1 MVYDNCSSP
10 DDRRARCEKYRLS
23 RFYRVH
29 LISKEMDRMT
39 NKKFKLAAMSLALT
53 ACVAASPL
61 SAGAEAPE
69 AAADVQPSAAAD
81 TATEDKPSPE
91 TVAAEEPAAEAAAD
105 PVEETPAQS
114 TEEPPAQEPEAAP
127 AGDAAV
133 LPALPGARPVVVDM
147 PAAEAPADA
156 AGEPAEAAEDPKDAA
171 DSAEETA
178 EDADA
183 AEDAETP
190 EPPEI
195 AIARPDAA
203 QPAVQPGIAAPAI
216 QPGGISV
223 MLPGET
229 RQVALNTQASNEDG
243 TVMGDFETVVKNA
256 KAGQEIILQED
267 YTGSLTIFD
276 WIRLNL
282 NKKTVTGTITVDL
295 SGKKADGSRGTV
307 EIVNG
312 TITGGTESGVKI
324 TGAEGSEILLKDLTI
339 TGNRNDTSGY
349 GGGGVCADSGDLT
362 IDHCRITDNTAA
374 NGSGGGVSMGGK
386 HGGTVENASLT
397 IKDSVISGNTSTAQG
412 GGVYAAVTD
421 GSVSITGSTLSG
433 NSATA
438 QGGGISVSASGSTDV
453 TLSGNTILE
462 NTAGQ
467 DGGGIYLS
475 RPEQS
480 ETAPDT
486 TICGNT
492 IQKNSG
498 KNGGGIKLDN
508 TSATLENNTI
518 LENTAQNAGG
528 GLRADTR
535 SAAVTCTL
543 RNNTIANNTAVTGG
557 GISSGSSSLIYKNEY
572 TGYTCTIVMESGS
585 VTGNTA
591 RTTLGTYGGG
601 GVHLTGNGSRFVM
614 KGGTIAGNNANCGGG
629 IYSENYEGISI
640 LGGAIQGNRAAKHGG
655 GIYIRNSMPNRTIAG
670 SVTNTVEQEVLD
682 IGSTV
687 VISGNTAGQ
696 LGGGIYADNG
706 VTVRLA
712 GYLLNNHAGTAG
724 ADLYLTAGSTED
736 KNRNVLVLRR
746 VSKDDDWTLVDCG
759 HTIDGWYIDGD
770 EDGNNRWNAD
780 ATVDADGNEIPKFI
794 MNLDTL
800 LDGSDY
806 TILQDENGDYV
817 ITVGGKAL
825 ALKAAHAV
833 IPPEP
838 TPDPEPTPGPNP
850 TPDPEPTPIT
860 PETPESPEVP
870 EAPGE
875 TPVTPIS
882 TPTQTVAPSGTHL
895 PQTGTSL
902 FAALAMA
909 LSGIALTAA
918 GAWASLTGRRCRH

>member
-1 MVYDNCSSP
+1 MVCNNCSSP

-91 TVAAEEPAAEAAAD
+91 TVAAEEPATEAAAD

-498 KNGGGIKLDN
+498 KNGGGI
-508 TSATLENNTI
+508 
-518 LENTAQNAGG
+518 
-528 GLRADTR
+528 
-535 SAAVTCTL
+535 
-543 RNNTIANNTAVTGG
+543 
-557 GISSGSSSLIYKNEY
+557 
-572 TGYTCTIVMESGS
+572 
-585 VTGNTA
+585 
-591 RTTLGTYGGG
+591 
-601 GVHLTGNGSRFVM
+601 
-614 KGGTIAGNNANCGGG
+614 
-629 IYSENYEGISI
+629 
-640 LGGAIQGNRAAKHGG
+640 
-655 GIYIRNSMPNRTIAG
+655 YIRNSMPNRTIAG

>member
-1 MVYDNCSSP
+1 M
-10 DDRRARCEKYRLS
+10 
-23 RFYRVH
+23 
-29 LISKEMDRMT
+29 
-39 NKKFKLAAMSLALT
+39 
-53 ACVAASPL
+53 
-61 SAGAEAPE
+61 
-69 AAADVQPSAAAD
+69 QPSAAAD

-386 HGGTVENASLT
+386 HGG
-397 IKDSVISGNTSTAQG
+397 
-412 GGVYAAVTD
+412 
-421 GSVSITGSTLSG
+421 
-433 NSATA
+433 
-438 QGGGISVSASGSTDV
+438 
-453 TLSGNTILE
+453 
-462 NTAGQ
+462 
-467 DGGGIYLS
+467 
-475 RPEQS
+475 
-480 ETAPDT
+480 
-486 TICGNT
+486 
-492 IQKNSG
+492 
-498 KNGGGIKLDN
+498 
-508 TSATLENNTI
+508 
-518 LENTAQNAGG
+518 
-528 GLRADTR
+528 
-535 SAAVTCTL
+535 
-543 RNNTIANNTAVTGG
+543 
-557 GISSGSSSLIYKNEY
+557 
-572 TGYTCTIVMESGS
+572 
-585 VTGNTA
+585 
-591 RTTLGTYGGG
+591 
-601 GVHLTGNGSRFVM
+601 
-614 KGGTIAGNNANCGGG
+614 
-629 IYSENYEGISI
+629 
-640 LGGAIQGNRAAKHGG
+640 

-724 ADLYLTAGSTED
+724 ADLYLTAGSAED
-736 KNRNVLVLRR
+736 KNRNVLILRR

>member
-1 MVYDNCSSP
+1 
-10 DDRRARCEKYRLS
+10 
-23 RFYRVH
+23 
-29 LISKEMDRMT
+29 
-39 NKKFKLAAMSLALT
+39 MSLALT

-114 TEEPPAQEPEAAP
+114 TEEPPAQETEAAP

-256 KAGQEIILQED
+256 KAGQEIVLQED

-374 NGSGGGVSMGGK
+374 NGSGGGVSMGSK

-467 DGGGIYLS
+467 D
-475 RPEQS
+475 
-480 ETAPDT
+480 
-486 TICGNT
+486 
-492 IQKNSG
+492 
-498 KNGGGIKLDN
+498 
-508 TSATLENNTI
+508 
-518 LENTAQNAGG
+518 
-528 GLRADTR
+528 
-535 SAAVTCTL
+535 
-543 RNNTIANNTAVTGG
+543 
-557 GISSGSSSLIYKNEY
+557 
-572 TGYTCTIVMESGS
+572 
-585 VTGNTA
+585 
-591 RTTLGTYGGG
+591 
-601 GVHLTGNGSRFVM
+601 
-614 KGGTIAGNNANCGGG
+614 GGG

-724 ADLYLTAGSTED
+724 ADLYLTAGSAED
-736 KNRNVLVLRR
+736 KNRNVLILRR

-817 ITVGGKAL
+817 ITVSGKAL

-838 TPDPEPTPGPNP
+838 TPDPEPTPGPNS

-870 EAPGE
+870 VAPGE

-918 GAWASLTGRRCRH
+918 GAWASLTGKYARH

>member
-1 MVYDNCSSP
+1 MVCNNCSSP

-69 AAADVQPSAAAD
+69 AAAD

-171 DSAEETA
+171 DFAEETA

-256 KAGQEIILQED
+256 KAGQEIVLQED
-267 YTGSLTIFD
+267 YTGSLTTFD

-295 SGKKADGSRGTV
+295 SGKKADGSRGAV

-498 KNGGGIKLDN
+498 KNGGGI
-508 TSATLENNTI
+508 
-518 LENTAQNAGG
+518 
-528 GLRADTR
+528 
-535 SAAVTCTL
+535 
-543 RNNTIANNTAVTGG
+543 
-557 GISSGSSSLIYKNEY
+557 
-572 TGYTCTIVMESGS
+572 
-585 VTGNTA
+585 
-591 RTTLGTYGGG
+591 
-601 GVHLTGNGSRFVM
+601 
-614 KGGTIAGNNANCGGG
+614 
-629 IYSENYEGISI
+629 
-640 LGGAIQGNRAAKHGG
+640 
-655 GIYIRNSMPNRTIAG
+655 
-670 SVTNTVEQEVLD
+670 
-682 IGSTV
+682 
-687 VISGNTAGQ
+687 
-696 LGGGIYADNG
+696 YADNG

-724 ADLYLTAGSTED
+724 ADLYLTAGSAED
-736 KNRNVLVLRR
+736 KNRNVLILRR

>member
-1 MVYDNCSSP
+1 MVCNNCSSP

-29 LISKEMDRMT
+29 LISKEMDRMI

-256 KAGQEIILQED
+256 KAGQEIVLQED
-267 YTGSLTIFD
+267 YTGSLTTFD

-295 SGKKADGSRGTV
+295 SGKKADGSRGAV

-312 TITGGTESGVKI
+312 
-324 TGAEGSEILLKDLTI
+324 TI

-374 NGSGGGVSMGGK
+374 NGSGGGVSMGG
-386 HGGTVENASLT
+386 
-397 IKDSVISGNTSTAQG
+397 
-412 GGVYAAVTD
+412 
-421 GSVSITGSTLSG
+421 
-433 NSATA
+433 
-438 QGGGISVSASGSTDV
+438 
-453 TLSGNTILE
+453 
-462 NTAGQ
+462 
-467 DGGGIYLS
+467 
-475 RPEQS
+475 
-480 ETAPDT
+480 
-486 TICGNT
+486 
-492 IQKNSG
+492 
-498 KNGGGIKLDN
+498 
-508 TSATLENNTI
+508 
-518 LENTAQNAGG
+518 
-528 GLRADTR
+528 
-535 SAAVTCTL
+535 
-543 RNNTIANNTAVTGG
+543 
-557 GISSGSSSLIYKNEY
+557 
-572 TGYTCTIVMESGS
+572 
-585 VTGNTA
+585 
-591 RTTLGTYGGG
+591 
-601 GVHLTGNGSRFVM
+601 
-614 KGGTIAGNNANCGGG
+614 
-629 IYSENYEGISI
+629 
-640 LGGAIQGNRAAKHGG
+640 KHGG

-736 KNRNVLVLRR
+736 KNRNVLILRR

>member
-1 MVYDNCSSP
+1 
-10 DDRRARCEKYRLS
+10 
-23 RFYRVH
+23 
-29 LISKEMDRMT
+29 
-39 NKKFKLAAMSLALT
+39 MSLALT

-114 TEEPPAQEPEAAP
+114 TEEPPAQETEAAP

-256 KAGQEIILQED
+256 KAGQEIVLQED

-421 GSVSITGSTLSG
+421 GSVSI
-433 NSATA
+433 
-438 QGGGISVSASGSTDV
+438 
-453 TLSGNTILE
+453 
-462 NTAGQ
+462 
-467 DGGGIYLS
+467 
-475 RPEQS
+475 
-480 ETAPDT
+480 
-486 TICGNT
+486 
-492 IQKNSG
+492 
-498 KNGGGIKLDN
+498 
-508 TSATLENNTI
+508 
-518 LENTAQNAGG
+518 
-528 GLRADTR
+528 
-535 SAAVTCTL
+535 
-543 RNNTIANNTAVTGG
+543 
-557 GISSGSSSLIYKNEY
+557 
-572 TGYTCTIVMESGS
+572 
-585 VTGNTA
+585 
-591 RTTLGTYGGG
+591 
-601 GVHLTGNGSRFVM
+601 
-614 KGGTIAGNNANCGGG
+614 
-629 IYSENYEGISI
+629 
-640 LGGAIQGNRAAKHGG
+640 
-655 GIYIRNSMPNRTIAG
+655 
-670 SVTNTVEQEVLD
+670 

-724 ADLYLTAGSTED
+724 ADLYLTAGSDED
-736 KNRNVLVLRR
+736 KNRNVLILRR

-838 TPDPEPTPGPNP
+838 TPDPEPTPGPNS

-870 EAPGE
+870 VAPGE

-918 GAWASLTGRRCRH
+918 GAWASLTGKYARH

>member
-1 MVYDNCSSP
+1 
-10 DDRRARCEKYRLS
+10 
-23 RFYRVH
+23 
-29 LISKEMDRMT
+29 
-39 NKKFKLAAMSLALT
+39 MSLALT

-114 TEEPPAQEPEAAP
+114 TEEPPAQETEAAP

-349 GGGGVCADSGDLT
+349 GGGGV
-362 IDHCRITDNTAA
+362 
-374 NGSGGGVSMGGK
+374 
-386 HGGTVENASLT
+386 
-397 IKDSVISGNTSTAQG
+397 
-412 GGVYAAVTD
+412 
-421 GSVSITGSTLSG
+421 
-433 NSATA
+433 
-438 QGGGISVSASGSTDV
+438 
-453 TLSGNTILE
+453 
-462 NTAGQ
+462 
-467 DGGGIYLS
+467 
-475 RPEQS
+475 
-480 ETAPDT
+480 
-486 TICGNT
+486 
-492 IQKNSG
+492 
-498 KNGGGIKLDN
+498 
-508 TSATLENNTI
+508 
-518 LENTAQNAGG
+518 
-528 GLRADTR
+528 
-535 SAAVTCTL
+535 
-543 RNNTIANNTAVTGG
+543 
-557 GISSGSSSLIYKNEY
+557 
-572 TGYTCTIVMESGS
+572 
-585 VTGNTA
+585 
-591 RTTLGTYGGG
+591 
-601 GVHLTGNGSRFVM
+601 HLTGNGSRFVM

-655 GIYIRNSMPNRTIAG
+655 GIYIRNSIPNRTIAG

-724 ADLYLTAGSTED
+724 ADLYLTAGSAED
-736 KNRNVLVLRR
+736 KNRNVLILRR

-817 ITVGGKAL
+817 ITVSGKAL

-838 TPDPEPTPGPNP
+838 TPDPEPTPGPNS

-870 EAPGE
+870 VAPGE

-918 GAWASLTGRRCRH
+918 GAWASLTGKYARH

>member
-1 MVYDNCSSP
+1 
-10 DDRRARCEKYRLS
+10 
-23 RFYRVH
+23 
-29 LISKEMDRMT
+29 MT

-127 AGDAAV
+127 AGDAAI

-312 TITGGTESGVKI
+312 TITG
-324 TGAEGSEILLKDLTI
+324 
-339 TGNRNDTSGY
+339 NRNDTSGY

-397 IKDSVISGNTSTAQG
+397 IKDSVISGNASTAQG
-412 GGVYAAVTD
+412 
-421 GSVSITGSTLSG
+421 
-433 NSATA
+433 
-438 QGGGISVSASGSTDV
+438 
-453 TLSGNTILE
+453 
-462 NTAGQ
+462 
-467 DGGGIYLS
+467 GGGIYLS

-498 KNGGGIKLDN
+498 KN
-508 TSATLENNTI
+508 
-518 LENTAQNAGG
+518 
-528 GLRADTR
+528 
-535 SAAVTCTL
+535 
-543 RNNTIANNTAVTGG
+543 
-557 GISSGSSSLIYKNEY
+557 
-572 TGYTCTIVMESGS
+572 
-585 VTGNTA
+585 
-591 RTTLGTYGGG
+591 
-601 GVHLTGNGSRFVM
+601 
-614 KGGTIAGNNANCGGG
+614 
-629 IYSENYEGISI
+629 
-640 LGGAIQGNRAAKHGG
+640 
-655 GIYIRNSMPNRTIAG
+655 
-670 SVTNTVEQEVLD
+670 
-682 IGSTV
+682 
-687 VISGNTAGQ
+687 
-696 LGGGIYADNG
+696 GGGIYADNG

>member
-1 MVYDNCSSP
+1 M
-10 DDRRARCEKYRLS
+10 
-23 RFYRVH
+23 
-29 LISKEMDRMT
+29 
-39 NKKFKLAAMSLALT
+39 
-53 ACVAASPL
+53 
-61 SAGAEAPE
+61 
-69 AAADVQPSAAAD
+69 QPSAAAD

-229 RQVALNTQASNEDG
+229 RQVALNAQASNEDG

-498 KNGGGIKLDN
+498 KNGGGI
-508 TSATLENNTI
+508 
-518 LENTAQNAGG
+518 
-528 GLRADTR
+528 
-535 SAAVTCTL
+535 
-543 RNNTIANNTAVTGG
+543 
-557 GISSGSSSLIYKNEY
+557 
-572 TGYTCTIVMESGS
+572 
-585 VTGNTA
+585 
-591 RTTLGTYGGG
+591 
-601 GVHLTGNGSRFVM
+601 
-614 KGGTIAGNNANCGGG
+614 
-629 IYSENYEGISI
+629 
-640 LGGAIQGNRAAKHGG
+640 
-655 GIYIRNSMPNRTIAG
+655 
-670 SVTNTVEQEVLD
+670 
-682 IGSTV
+682 
-687 VISGNTAGQ
+687 
-696 LGGGIYADNG
+696 YADNG

-724 ADLYLTAGSTED
+724 ADLYLTAGSAED
-736 KNRNVLVLRR
+736 KNRNVLILRR

-794 MNLDTL
+794 MNPDAL

-870 EAPGE
+870 VAPGE

>member
-1 MVYDNCSSP
+1 
-10 DDRRARCEKYRLS
+10 
-23 RFYRVH
+23 
-29 LISKEMDRMT
+29 MT

-127 AGDAAV
+127 AGDAAI

-256 KAGQEIILQED
+256 KAGQEIVLQED
-267 YTGSLTIFD
+267 YTGSLTTFD

-295 SGKKADGSRGTV
+295 SGKKADGSRGAV

-312 TITGGTESGVKI
+312 
-324 TGAEGSEILLKDLTI
+324 TI

-349 GGGGVCADSGDLT
+349 GGGGVCADSG
-362 IDHCRITDNTAA
+362 
-374 NGSGGGVSMGGK
+374 
-386 HGGTVENASLT
+386 
-397 IKDSVISGNTSTAQG
+397 
-412 GGVYAAVTD
+412 
-421 GSVSITGSTLSG
+421 
-433 NSATA
+433 
-438 QGGGISVSASGSTDV
+438 
-453 TLSGNTILE
+453 
-462 NTAGQ
+462 
-467 DGGGIYLS
+467 
-475 RPEQS
+475 
-480 ETAPDT
+480 
-486 TICGNT
+486 
-492 IQKNSG
+492 
-498 KNGGGIKLDN
+498 
-508 TSATLENNTI
+508 
-518 LENTAQNAGG
+518 
-528 GLRADTR
+528 
-535 SAAVTCTL
+535 
-543 RNNTIANNTAVTGG
+543 
-557 GISSGSSSLIYKNEY
+557 LIYKNEY

-724 ADLYLTAGSTED
+724 ADLYLTAGSAED
-736 KNRNVLVLRR
+736 KNRNVLILRR

-870 EAPGE
+870 VAPGE

>member
-1 MVYDNCSSP
+1 
-10 DDRRARCEKYRLS
+10 
-23 RFYRVH
+23 
-29 LISKEMDRMT
+29 MT

-114 TEEPPAQEPEAAP
+114 TEEPPAQETEAAP

-190 EPPEI
+190 EPQEI

-438 QGGGISVSASGSTDV
+438 QGGGISVSTSGSTDV

-498 KNGGGIKLDN
+498 KNGGGI
-508 TSATLENNTI
+508 
-518 LENTAQNAGG
+518 
-528 GLRADTR
+528 
-535 SAAVTCTL
+535 
-543 RNNTIANNTAVTGG
+543 
-557 GISSGSSSLIYKNEY
+557 
-572 TGYTCTIVMESGS
+572 
-585 VTGNTA
+585 
-591 RTTLGTYGGG
+591 
-601 GVHLTGNGSRFVM
+601 
-614 KGGTIAGNNANCGGG
+614 
-629 IYSENYEGISI
+629 
-640 LGGAIQGNRAAKHGG
+640 
-655 GIYIRNSMPNRTIAG
+655 
-670 SVTNTVEQEVLD
+670 
-682 IGSTV
+682 
-687 VISGNTAGQ
+687 
-696 LGGGIYADNG
+696 YADNG

-724 ADLYLTAGSTED
+724 ADLYLTAGSAED
-736 KNRNVLVLRR
+736 KNRNVLILRR

-759 HTIDGWYIDGD
+759 HTIDGRYIDGD

>member
-1 MVYDNCSSP
+1 M
-10 DDRRARCEKYRLS
+10 
-23 RFYRVH
+23 
-29 LISKEMDRMT
+29 
-39 NKKFKLAAMSLALT
+39 
-53 ACVAASPL
+53 
-61 SAGAEAPE
+61 
-69 AAADVQPSAAAD
+69 
-81 TATEDKPSPE
+81 
-91 TVAAEEPAAEAAAD
+91 
-105 PVEETPAQS
+105 
-114 TEEPPAQEPEAAP
+114 
-127 AGDAAV
+127 
-133 LPALPGARPVVVDM
+133 
-147 PAAEAPADA
+147 
-156 AGEPAEAAEDPKDAA
+156 
-171 DSAEETA
+171 
-178 EDADA
+178 
-183 AEDAETP
+183 
-190 EPPEI
+190 
-195 AIARPDAA
+195 
-203 QPAVQPGIAAPAI
+203 
-216 QPGGISV
+216 
-223 MLPGET
+223 
-229 RQVALNTQASNEDG
+229 
-243 TVMGDFETVVKNA
+243 
-256 KAGQEIILQED
+256 
-267 YTGSLTIFD
+267 
-276 WIRLNL
+276 
-282 NKKTVTGTITVDL
+282 
-295 SGKKADGSRGTV
+295 
-307 EIVNG
+307 NG

-374 NGSGGGVSMGGK
+374 NGSGGGVSMGG
-386 HGGTVENASLT
+386 
-397 IKDSVISGNTSTAQG
+397 
-412 GGVYAAVTD
+412 
-421 GSVSITGSTLSG
+421 
-433 NSATA
+433 
-438 QGGGISVSASGSTDV
+438 
-453 TLSGNTILE
+453 
-462 NTAGQ
+462 
-467 DGGGIYLS
+467 
-475 RPEQS
+475 
-480 ETAPDT
+480 
-486 TICGNT
+486 
-492 IQKNSG
+492 
-498 KNGGGIKLDN
+498 
-508 TSATLENNTI
+508 
-518 LENTAQNAGG
+518 
-528 GLRADTR
+528 
-535 SAAVTCTL
+535 
-543 RNNTIANNTAVTGG
+543 
-557 GISSGSSSLIYKNEY
+557 
-572 TGYTCTIVMESGS
+572 
-585 VTGNTA
+585 
-591 RTTLGTYGGG
+591 
-601 GVHLTGNGSRFVM
+601 
-614 KGGTIAGNNANCGGG
+614 
-629 IYSENYEGISI
+629 
-640 LGGAIQGNRAAKHGG
+640 KHGG

-860 PETPESPEVP
+860 PKTPESPEVP

-918 GAWASLTGRRCRH
+918 GAWASLTGRRCRHCRH

>member
-1 MVYDNCSSP
+1 MVCNNCSSP

-61 SAGAEAPE
+61 SAG
-69 AAADVQPSAAAD
+69 
-81 TATEDKPSPE
+81 
-91 TVAAEEPAAEAAAD
+91 
-105 PVEETPAQS
+105 
-114 TEEPPAQEPEAAP
+114 
-127 AGDAAV
+127 
-133 LPALPGARPVVVDM
+133 
-147 PAAEAPADA
+147 AEAPADA

-229 RQVALNTQASNEDG
+229 RQVALNTQASNKDG

-256 KAGQEIILQED
+256 KAGQEIVLQED

-339 TGNRNDTSGY
+339 TGNRNDTSG
-349 GGGGVCADSGDLT
+349 
-362 IDHCRITDNTAA
+362 
-374 NGSGGGVSMGGK
+374 
-386 HGGTVENASLT
+386 
-397 IKDSVISGNTSTAQG
+397 
-412 GGVYAAVTD
+412 
-421 GSVSITGSTLSG
+421 
-433 NSATA
+433 
-438 QGGGISVSASGSTDV
+438 
-453 TLSGNTILE
+453 
-462 NTAGQ
+462 
-467 DGGGIYLS
+467 
-475 RPEQS
+475 
-480 ETAPDT
+480 
-486 TICGNT
+486 
-492 IQKNSG
+492 
-498 KNGGGIKLDN
+498 
-508 TSATLENNTI
+508 
-518 LENTAQNAGG
+518 
-528 GLRADTR
+528 
-535 SAAVTCTL
+535 
-543 RNNTIANNTAVTGG
+543 
-557 GISSGSSSLIYKNEY
+557 
-572 TGYTCTIVMESGS
+572 
-585 VTGNTA
+585 
-591 RTTLGTYGGG
+591 YGGG

-724 ADLYLTAGSTED
+724 ADLYLTAGSAED
-736 KNRNVLVLRR
+736 KNRNVLILRR

-870 EAPGE
+870 VAPGE

-918 GAWASLTGRRCRH
+918 GAWASLTGKYARH

>member
-1 MVYDNCSSP
+1 MVCNNCSSP

-349 GGGGVCADSGDLT
+349 D
-362 IDHCRITDNTAA
+362 
-374 NGSGGGVSMGGK
+374 
-386 HGGTVENASLT
+386 
-397 IKDSVISGNTSTAQG
+397 
-412 GGVYAAVTD
+412 
-421 GSVSITGSTLSG
+421 
-433 NSATA
+433 
-438 QGGGISVSASGSTDV
+438 
-453 TLSGNTILE
+453 
-462 NTAGQ
+462 
-467 DGGGIYLS
+467 
-475 RPEQS
+475 
-480 ETAPDT
+480 
-486 TICGNT
+486 
-492 IQKNSG
+492 
-498 KNGGGIKLDN
+498 
-508 TSATLENNTI
+508 
-518 LENTAQNAGG
+518 
-528 GLRADTR
+528 
-535 SAAVTCTL
+535 
-543 RNNTIANNTAVTGG
+543 GG

>member
-114 TEEPPAQEPEAAP
+114 TEEPPAQETEAAP

-312 TITGGTESGVKI
+312 TITG
-324 TGAEGSEILLKDLTI
+324 
-339 TGNRNDTSGY
+339 NRNDTSGY

-374 NGSGGGVSMGGK
+374 NGSGGGVSMGG
-386 HGGTVENASLT
+386 
-397 IKDSVISGNTSTAQG
+397 
-412 GGVYAAVTD
+412 
-421 GSVSITGSTLSG
+421 
-433 NSATA
+433 
-438 QGGGISVSASGSTDV
+438 
-453 TLSGNTILE
+453 
-462 NTAGQ
+462 
-467 DGGGIYLS
+467 
-475 RPEQS
+475 
-480 ETAPDT
+480 
-486 TICGNT
+486 
-492 IQKNSG
+492 
-498 KNGGGIKLDN
+498 
-508 TSATLENNTI
+508 
-518 LENTAQNAGG
+518 
-528 GLRADTR
+528 
-535 SAAVTCTL
+535 
-543 RNNTIANNTAVTGG
+543 
-557 GISSGSSSLIYKNEY
+557 
-572 TGYTCTIVMESGS
+572 
-585 VTGNTA
+585 
-591 RTTLGTYGGG
+591 
-601 GVHLTGNGSRFVM
+601 
-614 KGGTIAGNNANCGGG
+614 
-629 IYSENYEGISI
+629 
-640 LGGAIQGNRAAKHGG
+640 KHGG

-794 MNLDTL
+794 MNLDAL

-870 EAPGE
+870 VAPGE

>member
-1 MVYDNCSSP
+1 M
-10 DDRRARCEKYRLS
+10 
-23 RFYRVH
+23 
-29 LISKEMDRMT
+29 
-39 NKKFKLAAMSLALT
+39 
-53 ACVAASPL
+53 
-61 SAGAEAPE
+61 
-69 AAADVQPSAAAD
+69 
-81 TATEDKPSPE
+81 
-91 TVAAEEPAAEAAAD
+91 
-105 PVEETPAQS
+105 
-114 TEEPPAQEPEAAP
+114 
-127 AGDAAV
+127 
-133 LPALPGARPVVVDM
+133 
-147 PAAEAPADA
+147 
-156 AGEPAEAAEDPKDAA
+156 
-171 DSAEETA
+171 
-178 EDADA
+178 
-183 AEDAETP
+183 
-190 EPPEI
+190 
-195 AIARPDAA
+195 
-203 QPAVQPGIAAPAI
+203 
-216 QPGGISV
+216 
-223 MLPGET
+223 
-229 RQVALNTQASNEDG
+229 
-243 TVMGDFETVVKNA
+243 
-256 KAGQEIILQED
+256 
-267 YTGSLTIFD
+267 
-276 WIRLNL
+276 
-282 NKKTVTGTITVDL
+282 
-295 SGKKADGSRGTV
+295 
-307 EIVNG
+307 NG

-324 TGAEGSEILLKDLTI
+324 TGAEGSEILLKDLAI

-349 GGGGVCADSGDLT
+349 G
-362 IDHCRITDNTAA
+362 
-374 NGSGGGVSMGGK
+374 
-386 HGGTVENASLT
+386 
-397 IKDSVISGNTSTAQG
+397 
-412 GGVYAAVTD
+412 
-421 GSVSITGSTLSG
+421 
-433 NSATA
+433 
-438 QGGGISVSASGSTDV
+438 
-453 TLSGNTILE
+453 
-462 NTAGQ
+462 
-467 DGGGIYLS
+467 
-475 RPEQS
+475 
-480 ETAPDT
+480 
-486 TICGNT
+486 
-492 IQKNSG
+492 
-498 KNGGGIKLDN
+498 
-508 TSATLENNTI
+508 
-518 LENTAQNAGG
+518 
-528 GLRADTR
+528 
-535 SAAVTCTL
+535 
-543 RNNTIANNTAVTGG
+543 GG

-724 ADLYLTAGSTED
+724 ADLYLTAGSAED
-736 KNRNVLVLRR
+736 KNRNVLILRR

>member
-1 MVYDNCSSP
+1 MVCNNCSSP

-114 TEEPPAQEPEAAP
+114 TEEPPAQETEAAP

-295 SGKKADGSRGTV
+295 SGKNADGSRGTV

-312 TITGGTESGVKI
+312 
-324 TGAEGSEILLKDLTI
+324 TI

-349 GGGGVCADSGDLT
+349 GGGGVCADSGNLT

-374 NGSGGGVSMGGK
+374 NGSGGGVSMGG
-386 HGGTVENASLT
+386 
-397 IKDSVISGNTSTAQG
+397 
-412 GGVYAAVTD
+412 
-421 GSVSITGSTLSG
+421 
-433 NSATA
+433 
-438 QGGGISVSASGSTDV
+438 
-453 TLSGNTILE
+453 
-462 NTAGQ
+462 
-467 DGGGIYLS
+467 
-475 RPEQS
+475 
-480 ETAPDT
+480 
-486 TICGNT
+486 
-492 IQKNSG
+492 
-498 KNGGGIKLDN
+498 
-508 TSATLENNTI
+508 
-518 LENTAQNAGG
+518 
-528 GLRADTR
+528 
-535 SAAVTCTL
+535 
-543 RNNTIANNTAVTGG
+543 
-557 GISSGSSSLIYKNEY
+557 
-572 TGYTCTIVMESGS
+572 
-585 VTGNTA
+585 
-591 RTTLGTYGGG
+591 
-601 GVHLTGNGSRFVM
+601 
-614 KGGTIAGNNANCGGG
+614 
-629 IYSENYEGISI
+629 
-640 LGGAIQGNRAAKHGG
+640 KHGG

-696 LGGGIYADNG
+696 LDGGIYADNG

>member
-1 MVYDNCSSP
+1 
-10 DDRRARCEKYRLS
+10 
-23 RFYRVH
+23 
-29 LISKEMDRMT
+29 MT

-374 NGSGGGVSMGGK
+374 NGSGGGVSMGSK

-498 KNGGGIKLDN
+498 KNGGGI
-508 TSATLENNTI
+508 
-518 LENTAQNAGG
+518 
-528 GLRADTR
+528 
-535 SAAVTCTL
+535 
-543 RNNTIANNTAVTGG
+543 
-557 GISSGSSSLIYKNEY
+557 
-572 TGYTCTIVMESGS
+572 
-585 VTGNTA
+585 
-591 RTTLGTYGGG
+591 
-601 GVHLTGNGSRFVM
+601 
-614 KGGTIAGNNANCGGG
+614 
-629 IYSENYEGISI
+629 
-640 LGGAIQGNRAAKHGG
+640 
-655 GIYIRNSMPNRTIAG
+655 YIRNSMPNRTIAG

-724 ADLYLTAGSTED
+724 ADLYLTAGSAED
-736 KNRNVLVLRR
+736 KNRNVLILRR

-860 PETPESPEVP
+860 PKTPESPEVP

-918 GAWASLTGRRCRH
+918 GAWASLTGKYARH

>member
-1 MVYDNCSSP
+1 MVCNNCSSP

-69 AAADVQPSAAAD
+69 AAADVHPSAAAD

-312 TITGGTESGVKI
+312 TITG
-324 TGAEGSEILLKDLTI
+324 
-339 TGNRNDTSGY
+339 NRNDTSGY

-374 NGSGGGVSMGGK
+374 NGSGGGVSMGG
-386 HGGTVENASLT
+386 
-397 IKDSVISGNTSTAQG
+397 
-412 GGVYAAVTD
+412 
-421 GSVSITGSTLSG
+421 
-433 NSATA
+433 
-438 QGGGISVSASGSTDV
+438 
-453 TLSGNTILE
+453 
-462 NTAGQ
+462 
-467 DGGGIYLS
+467 
-475 RPEQS
+475 
-480 ETAPDT
+480 
-486 TICGNT
+486 
-492 IQKNSG
+492 
-498 KNGGGIKLDN
+498 
-508 TSATLENNTI
+508 
-518 LENTAQNAGG
+518 
-528 GLRADTR
+528 
-535 SAAVTCTL
+535 
-543 RNNTIANNTAVTGG
+543 
-557 GISSGSSSLIYKNEY
+557 
-572 TGYTCTIVMESGS
+572 
-585 VTGNTA
+585 
-591 RTTLGTYGGG
+591 
-601 GVHLTGNGSRFVM
+601 
-614 KGGTIAGNNANCGGG
+614 
-629 IYSENYEGISI
+629 
-640 LGGAIQGNRAAKHGG
+640 KHGG

-736 KNRNVLVLRR
+736 KNRNVLILRR

-794 MNLDTL
+794 MNLDAL

-870 EAPGE
+870 VAPGE

>member
-1 MVYDNCSSP
+1 
-10 DDRRARCEKYRLS
+10 
-23 RFYRVH
+23 
-29 LISKEMDRMT
+29 
-39 NKKFKLAAMSLALT
+39 
-53 ACVAASPL
+53 
-61 SAGAEAPE
+61 
-69 AAADVQPSAAAD
+69 
-81 TATEDKPSPE
+81 
-91 TVAAEEPAAEAAAD
+91 
-105 PVEETPAQS
+105 
-114 TEEPPAQEPEAAP
+114 
-127 AGDAAV
+127 
-133 LPALPGARPVVVDM
+133 
-147 PAAEAPADA
+147 
-156 AGEPAEAAEDPKDAA
+156 
-171 DSAEETA
+171 
-178 EDADA
+178 
-183 AEDAETP
+183 
-190 EPPEI
+190 
-195 AIARPDAA
+195 
-203 QPAVQPGIAAPAI
+203 
-216 QPGGISV
+216 

-229 RQVALNTQASNEDG
+229 RQAALNTQASNEDG

-256 KAGQEIILQED
+256 KAGQEIVLQED
-267 YTGSLTIFD
+267 YTGSLTTFD

-295 SGKKADGSRGTV
+295 SGKKADGSRGAV

-324 TGAEGSEILLKDLTI
+324 TGTEGSEILLKDLTI

-374 NGSGGGVSMGGK
+374 NGSGGGVSMGSK

-498 KNGGGIKLDN
+498 KNGGGI
-508 TSATLENNTI
+508 
-518 LENTAQNAGG
+518 
-528 GLRADTR
+528 
-535 SAAVTCTL
+535 
-543 RNNTIANNTAVTGG
+543 
-557 GISSGSSSLIYKNEY
+557 
-572 TGYTCTIVMESGS
+572 
-585 VTGNTA
+585 
-591 RTTLGTYGGG
+591 
-601 GVHLTGNGSRFVM
+601 
-614 KGGTIAGNNANCGGG
+614 
-629 IYSENYEGISI
+629 
-640 LGGAIQGNRAAKHGG
+640 
-655 GIYIRNSMPNRTIAG
+655 YIRNSMPNRTIAG

-724 ADLYLTAGSTED
+724 ADLYLTAGSAED
-736 KNRNVLVLRR
+736 KNRNVLILRR

-817 ITVGGKAL
+817 ITVSGKAL

-838 TPDPEPTPGPNP
+838 TPDPEPTPGPNS

-860 PETPESPEVP
+860 PETPESPKCP
-870 EAPGE
+870 WPPARP
-875 TPVTPIS
+875 
-882 TPTQTVAPSGTHL
+882 L
-895 PQTGTSL
+895 
-902 FAALAMA
+902 
-909 LSGIALTAA
+909 
-918 GAWASLTGRRCRH
+918 

>member
-1 MVYDNCSSP
+1 MAGFFASFWHFS
-10 DDRRARCEKYRLS
+10 LS
-23 RFYRVH
+23 
-29 LISKEMDRMT
+29 T
-39 NKKFKLAAMSLALT
+39 
-53 ACVAASPL
+53 
-61 SAGAEAPE
+61 
-69 AAADVQPSAAAD
+69 
-81 TATEDKPSPE
+81 
-91 TVAAEEPAAEAAAD
+91 
-105 PVEETPAQS
+105 
-114 TEEPPAQEPEAAP
+114 
-127 AGDAAV
+127 V

-312 TITGGTESGVKI
+312 TITGGTESGV
-324 TGAEGSEILLKDLTI
+324 
-339 TGNRNDTSGY
+339 
-349 GGGGVCADSGDLT
+349 
-362 IDHCRITDNTAA
+362 
-374 NGSGGGVSMGGK
+374 
-386 HGGTVENASLT
+386 
-397 IKDSVISGNTSTAQG
+397 
-412 GGVYAAVTD
+412 
-421 GSVSITGSTLSG
+421 
-433 NSATA
+433 
-438 QGGGISVSASGSTDV
+438 
-453 TLSGNTILE
+453 
-462 NTAGQ
+462 
-467 DGGGIYLS
+467 
-475 RPEQS
+475 
-480 ETAPDT
+480 
-486 TICGNT
+486 
-492 IQKNSG
+492 
-498 KNGGGIKLDN
+498 
-508 TSATLENNTI
+508 
-518 LENTAQNAGG
+518 
-528 GLRADTR
+528 
-535 SAAVTCTL
+535 
-543 RNNTIANNTAVTGG
+543 
-557 GISSGSSSLIYKNEY
+557 
-572 TGYTCTIVMESGS
+572 
-585 VTGNTA
+585 
-591 RTTLGTYGGG
+591 
-601 GVHLTGNGSRFVM
+601 
-614 KGGTIAGNNANCGGG
+614 
-629 IYSENYEGISI
+629 
-640 LGGAIQGNRAAKHGG
+640 
-655 GIYIRNSMPNRTIAG
+655 
-670 SVTNTVEQEVLD
+670 TNTVEQEVLD

-724 ADLYLTAGSTED
+724 ADLYLTAGSAED

-794 MNLDTL
+794 MNLNTL

-838 TPDPEPTPGPNP
+838 TPDPEPTPGPNS

-860 PETPESPEVP
+860 PEIPESPEVP

-875 TPVTPIS
+875 PPVTPIS

-918 GAWASLTGRRCRH
+918 GAWASLAGRRCRH

>member
-1 MVYDNCSSP
+1 MVCNNCSSP

-156 AGEPAEAAEDPKDAA
+156 AGEPAEAAEDSKDAA

-295 SGKKADGSRGTV
+295 SGKKADGSRGAV

-312 TITGGTESGVKI
+312 
-324 TGAEGSEILLKDLTI
+324 TI

-349 GGGGVCADSGDLT
+349 GGGGV
-362 IDHCRITDNTAA
+362 
-374 NGSGGGVSMGGK
+374 
-386 HGGTVENASLT
+386 
-397 IKDSVISGNTSTAQG
+397 
-412 GGVYAAVTD
+412 
-421 GSVSITGSTLSG
+421 
-433 NSATA
+433 
-438 QGGGISVSASGSTDV
+438 
-453 TLSGNTILE
+453 
-462 NTAGQ
+462 
-467 DGGGIYLS
+467 
-475 RPEQS
+475 
-480 ETAPDT
+480 
-486 TICGNT
+486 
-492 IQKNSG
+492 
-498 KNGGGIKLDN
+498 
-508 TSATLENNTI
+508 
-518 LENTAQNAGG
+518 
-528 GLRADTR
+528 
-535 SAAVTCTL
+535 
-543 RNNTIANNTAVTGG
+543 
-557 GISSGSSSLIYKNEY
+557 SSGSSSLIYKNEY

-614 KGGTIAGNNANCGGG
+614 KGGTIAENNANCGGG

-736 KNRNVLVLRR
+736 KNRNVLILRR

-860 PETPESPEVP
+860 PKTPESPEVP

-918 GAWASLTGRRCRH
+918 GAWASLTGKYARH

>member
-114 TEEPPAQEPEAAP
+114 TEEPPAQETEAAP

-386 HGGTVENASLT
+386 HGG
-397 IKDSVISGNTSTAQG
+397 
-412 GGVYAAVTD
+412 
-421 GSVSITGSTLSG
+421 
-433 NSATA
+433 
-438 QGGGISVSASGSTDV
+438 
-453 TLSGNTILE
+453 
-462 NTAGQ
+462 
-467 DGGGIYLS
+467 
-475 RPEQS
+475 
-480 ETAPDT
+480 
-486 TICGNT
+486 
-492 IQKNSG
+492 
-498 KNGGGIKLDN
+498 
-508 TSATLENNTI
+508 
-518 LENTAQNAGG
+518 
-528 GLRADTR
+528 
-535 SAAVTCTL
+535 
-543 RNNTIANNTAVTGG
+543 
-557 GISSGSSSLIYKNEY
+557 
-572 TGYTCTIVMESGS
+572 
-585 VTGNTA
+585 
-591 RTTLGTYGGG
+591 
-601 GVHLTGNGSRFVM
+601 
-614 KGGTIAGNNANCGGG
+614 
-629 IYSENYEGISI
+629 
-640 LGGAIQGNRAAKHGG
+640 

-736 KNRNVLVLRR
+736 KNRNVLILRR

>member
-1 MVYDNCSSP
+1 MLP
-10 DDRRARCEKYRLS
+10 KTLKRLS
-23 RFYRVH
+23 PQR
-29 LISKEMDRMT
+29 
-39 NKKFKLAAMSLALT
+39 
-53 ACVAASPL
+53 SPL
-61 SAGAEAPE
+61 
-69 AAADVQPSAAAD
+69 
-81 TATEDKPSPE
+81 
-91 TVAAEEPAAEAAAD
+91 
-105 PVEETPAQS
+105 
-114 TEEPPAQEPEAAP
+114 
-127 AGDAAV
+127 
-133 LPALPGARPVVVDM
+133 
-147 PAAEAPADA
+147 
-156 AGEPAEAAEDPKDAA
+156 
-171 DSAEETA
+171 
-178 EDADA
+178 
-183 AEDAETP
+183 
-190 EPPEI
+190 
-195 AIARPDAA
+195 
-203 QPAVQPGIAAPAI
+203 PAVQPGIAAPAI

-386 HGGTVENASLT
+386 HGGTVENASIT

-498 KNGGGIKLDN
+498 KNGGGI
-508 TSATLENNTI
+508 
-518 LENTAQNAGG
+518 
-528 GLRADTR
+528 
-535 SAAVTCTL
+535 
-543 RNNTIANNTAVTGG
+543 
-557 GISSGSSSLIYKNEY
+557 
-572 TGYTCTIVMESGS
+572 
-585 VTGNTA
+585 
-591 RTTLGTYGGG
+591 
-601 GVHLTGNGSRFVM
+601 
-614 KGGTIAGNNANCGGG
+614 
-629 IYSENYEGISI
+629 
-640 LGGAIQGNRAAKHGG
+640 
-655 GIYIRNSMPNRTIAG
+655 YIRNSMPNRTIAG

-724 ADLYLTAGSTED
+724 ADLYLTAGSAED
-736 KNRNVLVLRR
+736 KNRNVLILRR

>member
-1 MVYDNCSSP
+1 
-10 DDRRARCEKYRLS
+10 
-23 RFYRVH
+23 
-29 LISKEMDRMT
+29 
-39 NKKFKLAAMSLALT
+39 MSLALT

-171 DSAEETA
+171 DSAEEPA

-467 DGGGIYLS
+467 DGGGIY
-475 RPEQS
+475 
-480 ETAPDT
+480 
-486 TICGNT
+486 
-492 IQKNSG
+492 
-498 KNGGGIKLDN
+498 
-508 TSATLENNTI
+508 
-518 LENTAQNAGG
+518 
-528 GLRADTR
+528 
-535 SAAVTCTL
+535 
-543 RNNTIANNTAVTGG
+543 
-557 GISSGSSSLIYKNEY
+557 
-572 TGYTCTIVMESGS
+572 
-585 VTGNTA
+585 
-591 RTTLGTYGGG
+591 
-601 GVHLTGNGSRFVM
+601 
-614 KGGTIAGNNANCGGG
+614 
-629 IYSENYEGISI
+629 
-640 LGGAIQGNRAAKHGG
+640 
-655 GIYIRNSMPNRTIAG
+655 IRNSMPNRTIAG

-724 ADLYLTAGSTED
+724 ADLYLTAGSAED
-736 KNRNVLVLRR
+736 KNRNVLILRR

-838 TPDPEPTPGPNP
+838 TPDPEPTPGPNS

-870 EAPGE
+870 VAPGE

-918 GAWASLTGRRCRH
+918 GAWASLTGKYARH

>member
-1 MVYDNCSSP
+1 MVCNNCSSP

-256 KAGQEIILQED
+256 KAGQEIVLQED
-267 YTGSLTIFD
+267 YTGSLTTFD

-295 SGKKADGSRGTV
+295 SGKKADGSRGAV

-312 TITGGTESGVKI
+312 
-324 TGAEGSEILLKDLTI
+324 TI

-349 GGGGVCADSGDLT
+349 
-362 IDHCRITDNTAA
+362 
-374 NGSGGGVSMGGK
+374 GGGVSMGGK

-498 KNGGGIKLDN
+498 KNGGGI
-508 TSATLENNTI
+508 
-518 LENTAQNAGG
+518 
-528 GLRADTR
+528 
-535 SAAVTCTL
+535 
-543 RNNTIANNTAVTGG
+543 
-557 GISSGSSSLIYKNEY
+557 
-572 TGYTCTIVMESGS
+572 
-585 VTGNTA
+585 
-591 RTTLGTYGGG
+591 
-601 GVHLTGNGSRFVM
+601 
-614 KGGTIAGNNANCGGG
+614 
-629 IYSENYEGISI
+629 
-640 LGGAIQGNRAAKHGG
+640 
-655 GIYIRNSMPNRTIAG
+655 YIRNSMPNRTIAG

-724 ADLYLTAGSTED
+724 ADLYLTAGSAED
-736 KNRNVLVLRR
+736 KNRNVLILRR

-918 GAWASLTGRRCRH
+918 GAWASLTGKYARH

>member
-1 MVYDNCSSP
+1 MVCNNCSSP
-10 DDRRARCEKYRLS
+10 DDRRARCKKYRLS

-256 KAGQEIILQED
+256 KAGQEIVLQED
-267 YTGSLTIFD
+267 YTGSLTTFD

-295 SGKKADGSRGTV
+295 SGKKADGSRGAV

-312 TITGGTESGVKI
+312 
-324 TGAEGSEILLKDLTI
+324 TI

-349 GGGGVCADSGDLT
+349 
-362 IDHCRITDNTAA
+362 
-374 NGSGGGVSMGGK
+374 GGGVSMGGK

-498 KNGGGIKLDN
+498 KNGGGI
-508 TSATLENNTI
+508 
-518 LENTAQNAGG
+518 
-528 GLRADTR
+528 
-535 SAAVTCTL
+535 
-543 RNNTIANNTAVTGG
+543 
-557 GISSGSSSLIYKNEY
+557 
-572 TGYTCTIVMESGS
+572 
-585 VTGNTA
+585 
-591 RTTLGTYGGG
+591 
-601 GVHLTGNGSRFVM
+601 
-614 KGGTIAGNNANCGGG
+614 
-629 IYSENYEGISI
+629 
-640 LGGAIQGNRAAKHGG
+640 
-655 GIYIRNSMPNRTIAG
+655 YIRNSMPNRTIAG

-687 VISGNTAGQ
+687 VISSNTAGQ

-724 ADLYLTAGSTED
+724 ADLYLTAGSAED
-736 KNRNVLVLRR
+736 KNRNVLILRR

-860 PETPESPEVP
+860 LETPESPEVP

-918 GAWASLTGRRCRH
+918 GAWASLTGKYARH

>member
-1 MVYDNCSSP
+1 MVCNNCSSP

-171 DSAEETA
+171 DFAEETA

-256 KAGQEIILQED
+256 KAGQEIVLQED
-267 YTGSLTIFD
+267 YTGSLTTFD

-295 SGKKADGSRGTV
+295 SGKKADGSRGAV

-374 NGSGGGVSMGGK
+374 NGSGGGVSMGG
-386 HGGTVENASLT
+386 
-397 IKDSVISGNTSTAQG
+397 
-412 GGVYAAVTD
+412 
-421 GSVSITGSTLSG
+421 
-433 NSATA
+433 
-438 QGGGISVSASGSTDV
+438 
-453 TLSGNTILE
+453 
-462 NTAGQ
+462 
-467 DGGGIYLS
+467 
-475 RPEQS
+475 
-480 ETAPDT
+480 
-486 TICGNT
+486 
-492 IQKNSG
+492 
-498 KNGGGIKLDN
+498 
-508 TSATLENNTI
+508 
-518 LENTAQNAGG
+518 
-528 GLRADTR
+528 
-535 SAAVTCTL
+535 
-543 RNNTIANNTAVTGG
+543 
-557 GISSGSSSLIYKNEY
+557 
-572 TGYTCTIVMESGS
+572 
-585 VTGNTA
+585 
-591 RTTLGTYGGG
+591 
-601 GVHLTGNGSRFVM
+601 
-614 KGGTIAGNNANCGGG
+614 
-629 IYSENYEGISI
+629 
-640 LGGAIQGNRAAKHGG
+640 KHGG

-918 GAWASLTGRRCRH
+918 GAWASLTGKYARH

>member
-1 MVYDNCSSP
+1 MVCNNCSSP

-243 TVMGDFETVVKNA
+243 TVMCDFETVVKNA

-295 SGKKADGSRGTV
+295 SGKKADGSRGAV

-312 TITGGTESGVKI
+312 TITGK
-324 TGAEGSEILLKDLTI
+324 
-339 TGNRNDTSGY
+339 RNDTSGY

-386 HGGTVENASLT
+386 HGGTVENASLA
-397 IKDSVISGNTSTAQG
+397 IKDSVISGNASTAQG
-412 GGVYAAVTD
+412 GSVYAAVTD

-438 QGGGISVSASGSTDV
+438 QGGGISVSTSGSTDV

-498 KNGGGIKLDN
+498 KNGGGI
-508 TSATLENNTI
+508 
-518 LENTAQNAGG
+518 
-528 GLRADTR
+528 
-535 SAAVTCTL
+535 
-543 RNNTIANNTAVTGG
+543 
-557 GISSGSSSLIYKNEY
+557 
-572 TGYTCTIVMESGS
+572 
-585 VTGNTA
+585 
-591 RTTLGTYGGG
+591 
-601 GVHLTGNGSRFVM
+601 
-614 KGGTIAGNNANCGGG
+614 
-629 IYSENYEGISI
+629 
-640 LGGAIQGNRAAKHGG
+640 
-655 GIYIRNSMPNRTIAG
+655 
-670 SVTNTVEQEVLD
+670 
-682 IGSTV
+682 
-687 VISGNTAGQ
+687 
-696 LGGGIYADNG
+696 YADNG

-724 ADLYLTAGSTED
+724 ADLYLTAGSAED
-736 KNRNVLVLRR
+736 KNRNVLILRR

>member
-1 MVYDNCSSP
+1 MVCNSCSSP

-386 HGGTVENASLT
+386 HGGTVENASIT

-498 KNGGGIKLDN
+498 KNGGGI
-508 TSATLENNTI
+508 
-518 LENTAQNAGG
+518 
-528 GLRADTR
+528 
-535 SAAVTCTL
+535 
-543 RNNTIANNTAVTGG
+543 
-557 GISSGSSSLIYKNEY
+557 
-572 TGYTCTIVMESGS
+572 
-585 VTGNTA
+585 
-591 RTTLGTYGGG
+591 
-601 GVHLTGNGSRFVM
+601 
-614 KGGTIAGNNANCGGG
+614 
-629 IYSENYEGISI
+629 
-640 LGGAIQGNRAAKHGG
+640 
-655 GIYIRNSMPNRTIAG
+655 YIRNSMPNRTIAG

-724 ADLYLTAGSTED
+724 ADLYLTAGSAED
-736 KNRNVLVLRR
+736 KNRNVLILRR

>member
-1 MVYDNCSSP
+1 MVCNNCSSP

-114 TEEPPAQEPEAAP
+114 TEEPPAQETEAAP

-295 SGKKADGSRGTV
+295 SGKKADGSRGAV

-312 TITGGTESGVKI
+312 TITGK
-324 TGAEGSEILLKDLTI
+324 
-339 TGNRNDTSGY
+339 RNDTSGY

-386 HGGTVENASLT
+386 HGG
-397 IKDSVISGNTSTAQG
+397 
-412 GGVYAAVTD
+412 
-421 GSVSITGSTLSG
+421 
-433 NSATA
+433 
-438 QGGGISVSASGSTDV
+438 
-453 TLSGNTILE
+453 
-462 NTAGQ
+462 
-467 DGGGIYLS
+467 
-475 RPEQS
+475 
-480 ETAPDT
+480 
-486 TICGNT
+486 
-492 IQKNSG
+492 
-498 KNGGGIKLDN
+498 
-508 TSATLENNTI
+508 
-518 LENTAQNAGG
+518 
-528 GLRADTR
+528 
-535 SAAVTCTL
+535 
-543 RNNTIANNTAVTGG
+543 
-557 GISSGSSSLIYKNEY
+557 
-572 TGYTCTIVMESGS
+572 
-585 VTGNTA
+585 
-591 RTTLGTYGGG
+591 
-601 GVHLTGNGSRFVM
+601 
-614 KGGTIAGNNANCGGG
+614 
-629 IYSENYEGISI
+629 
-640 LGGAIQGNRAAKHGG
+640 

-670 SVTNTVEQEVLD
+670 NVTNTVEQEVLD

-817 ITVGGKAL
+817 ITGGGKAL

-902 FAALAMA
+902 FAALALAMA

-918 GAWASLTGRRCRH
+918 GAWASLTGKYARH

>member
-1 MVYDNCSSP
+1 MVCNNCSSP

-229 RQVALNTQASNEDG
+229 RQVALNAQASNEDG

-498 KNGGGIKLDN
+498 KNGGGI
-508 TSATLENNTI
+508 
-518 LENTAQNAGG
+518 
-528 GLRADTR
+528 
-535 SAAVTCTL
+535 
-543 RNNTIANNTAVTGG
+543 
-557 GISSGSSSLIYKNEY
+557 
-572 TGYTCTIVMESGS
+572 
-585 VTGNTA
+585 
-591 RTTLGTYGGG
+591 
-601 GVHLTGNGSRFVM
+601 
-614 KGGTIAGNNANCGGG
+614 
-629 IYSENYEGISI
+629 
-640 LGGAIQGNRAAKHGG
+640 
-655 GIYIRNSMPNRTIAG
+655 
-670 SVTNTVEQEVLD
+670 
-682 IGSTV
+682 
-687 VISGNTAGQ
+687 
-696 LGGGIYADNG
+696 YADNG

-724 ADLYLTAGSTED
+724 ADLYLTAGSAED
-736 KNRNVLVLRR
+736 KNRNVLILRR

-794 MNLDTL
+794 MNPDAL

>member
-1 MVYDNCSSP
+1 M
-10 DDRRARCEKYRLS
+10 
-23 RFYRVH
+23 
-29 LISKEMDRMT
+29 
-39 NKKFKLAAMSLALT
+39 
-53 ACVAASPL
+53 
-61 SAGAEAPE
+61 
-69 AAADVQPSAAAD
+69 
-81 TATEDKPSPE
+81 
-91 TVAAEEPAAEAAAD
+91 
-105 PVEETPAQS
+105 EETPAQS

-324 TGAEGSEILLKDLTI
+324 TGAEGSEILLKDLAI

-498 KNGGGIKLDN
+498 KNGGGI
-508 TSATLENNTI
+508 
-518 LENTAQNAGG
+518 
-528 GLRADTR
+528 
-535 SAAVTCTL
+535 
-543 RNNTIANNTAVTGG
+543 
-557 GISSGSSSLIYKNEY
+557 
-572 TGYTCTIVMESGS
+572 
-585 VTGNTA
+585 
-591 RTTLGTYGGG
+591 
-601 GVHLTGNGSRFVM
+601 
-614 KGGTIAGNNANCGGG
+614 
-629 IYSENYEGISI
+629 
-640 LGGAIQGNRAAKHGG
+640 
-655 GIYIRNSMPNRTIAG
+655 YIRNSMPNRTIAG

-724 ADLYLTAGSTED
+724 ADLYLTAGSAED
-736 KNRNVLVLRR
+736 KNRNVLILRR

>member
-1 MVYDNCSSP
+1 MVCNNCSSP

-256 KAGQEIILQED
+256 KAGQEIVLQED
-267 YTGSLTIFD
+267 YTGSLTTFD

-295 SGKKADGSRGTV
+295 SGKKADGSRGAV

-374 NGSGGGVSMGGK
+374 NGSGGGVSMGG
-386 HGGTVENASLT
+386 
-397 IKDSVISGNTSTAQG
+397 
-412 GGVYAAVTD
+412 
-421 GSVSITGSTLSG
+421 
-433 NSATA
+433 
-438 QGGGISVSASGSTDV
+438 
-453 TLSGNTILE
+453 
-462 NTAGQ
+462 
-467 DGGGIYLS
+467 
-475 RPEQS
+475 
-480 ETAPDT
+480 
-486 TICGNT
+486 
-492 IQKNSG
+492 
-498 KNGGGIKLDN
+498 
-508 TSATLENNTI
+508 
-518 LENTAQNAGG
+518 
-528 GLRADTR
+528 
-535 SAAVTCTL
+535 
-543 RNNTIANNTAVTGG
+543 
-557 GISSGSSSLIYKNEY
+557 
-572 TGYTCTIVMESGS
+572 
-585 VTGNTA
+585 
-591 RTTLGTYGGG
+591 
-601 GVHLTGNGSRFVM
+601 
-614 KGGTIAGNNANCGGG
+614 
-629 IYSENYEGISI
+629 
-640 LGGAIQGNRAAKHGG
+640 KHGG

-860 PETPESPEVP
+860 LETPESPEVP

>member
-1 MVYDNCSSP
+1 MVCNNCSSP

-295 SGKKADGSRGTV
+295 SGKKADGSRGAV

-374 NGSGGGVSMGGK
+374 NGSGGGVSMGG
-386 HGGTVENASLT
+386 
-397 IKDSVISGNTSTAQG
+397 
-412 GGVYAAVTD
+412 
-421 GSVSITGSTLSG
+421 
-433 NSATA
+433 
-438 QGGGISVSASGSTDV
+438 
-453 TLSGNTILE
+453 
-462 NTAGQ
+462 
-467 DGGGIYLS
+467 
-475 RPEQS
+475 
-480 ETAPDT
+480 
-486 TICGNT
+486 
-492 IQKNSG
+492 
-498 KNGGGIKLDN
+498 
-508 TSATLENNTI
+508 
-518 LENTAQNAGG
+518 
-528 GLRADTR
+528 
-535 SAAVTCTL
+535 
-543 RNNTIANNTAVTGG
+543 
-557 GISSGSSSLIYKNEY
+557 
-572 TGYTCTIVMESGS
+572 
-585 VTGNTA
+585 
-591 RTTLGTYGGG
+591 
-601 GVHLTGNGSRFVM
+601 
-614 KGGTIAGNNANCGGG
+614 
-629 IYSENYEGISI
+629 
-640 LGGAIQGNRAAKHGG
+640 KHGG

-794 MNLDTL
+794 MNLDAL

-860 PETPESPEVP
+860 LETPESPEVP

-918 GAWASLTGRRCRH
+918 GAWASLTGKYARH

>member
-1 MVYDNCSSP
+1 MVCNNCSSP

-295 SGKKADGSRGTV
+295 SGKKADGSRGAV

-312 TITGGTESGVKI
+312 TITGK
-324 TGAEGSEILLKDLTI
+324 
-339 TGNRNDTSGY
+339 RNDTSGY

-374 NGSGGGVSMGGK
+374 NGSGGGVSMGG
-386 HGGTVENASLT
+386 
-397 IKDSVISGNTSTAQG
+397 
-412 GGVYAAVTD
+412 
-421 GSVSITGSTLSG
+421 
-433 NSATA
+433 
-438 QGGGISVSASGSTDV
+438 
-453 TLSGNTILE
+453 
-462 NTAGQ
+462 
-467 DGGGIYLS
+467 
-475 RPEQS
+475 
-480 ETAPDT
+480 
-486 TICGNT
+486 
-492 IQKNSG
+492 
-498 KNGGGIKLDN
+498 
-508 TSATLENNTI
+508 
-518 LENTAQNAGG
+518 
-528 GLRADTR
+528 
-535 SAAVTCTL
+535 
-543 RNNTIANNTAVTGG
+543 
-557 GISSGSSSLIYKNEY
+557 
-572 TGYTCTIVMESGS
+572 
-585 VTGNTA
+585 
-591 RTTLGTYGGG
+591 
-601 GVHLTGNGSRFVM
+601 
-614 KGGTIAGNNANCGGG
+614 
-629 IYSENYEGISI
+629 
-640 LGGAIQGNRAAKHGG
+640 KHGG

-724 ADLYLTAGSTED
+724 ADLYLTAGSAED
-736 KNRNVLVLRR
+736 KNRNVLILRR

-902 FAALAMA
+902 FAALALAMA

-918 GAWASLTGRRCRH
+918 GAWASLTGKYARH

>member
-1 MVYDNCSSP
+1 
-10 DDRRARCEKYRLS
+10 
-23 RFYRVH
+23 
-29 LISKEMDRMT
+29 MT

-114 TEEPPAQEPEAAP
+114 TEEPPAQETEAAP

-229 RQVALNTQASNEDG
+229 RQVALSTQASNEDG

-498 KNGGGIKLDN
+498 KNGGGI
-508 TSATLENNTI
+508 
-518 LENTAQNAGG
+518 
-528 GLRADTR
+528 
-535 SAAVTCTL
+535 
-543 RNNTIANNTAVTGG
+543 
-557 GISSGSSSLIYKNEY
+557 
-572 TGYTCTIVMESGS
+572 
-585 VTGNTA
+585 
-591 RTTLGTYGGG
+591 
-601 GVHLTGNGSRFVM
+601 
-614 KGGTIAGNNANCGGG
+614 
-629 IYSENYEGISI
+629 
-640 LGGAIQGNRAAKHGG
+640 
-655 GIYIRNSMPNRTIAG
+655 YIRNSMPNRTIAG

-724 ADLYLTAGSTED
+724 ADLYLTAGSAED
-736 KNRNVLVLRR
+736 KNRNVLILRR

-875 TPVTPIS
+875 TPVTSIS

>member
-1 MVYDNCSSP
+1 
-10 DDRRARCEKYRLS
+10 
-23 RFYRVH
+23 
-29 LISKEMDRMT
+29 MT

-386 HGGTVENASLT
+386 HGG
-397 IKDSVISGNTSTAQG
+397 
-412 GGVYAAVTD
+412 
-421 GSVSITGSTLSG
+421 
-433 NSATA
+433 
-438 QGGGISVSASGSTDV
+438 
-453 TLSGNTILE
+453 
-462 NTAGQ
+462 
-467 DGGGIYLS
+467 
-475 RPEQS
+475 
-480 ETAPDT
+480 
-486 TICGNT
+486 
-492 IQKNSG
+492 
-498 KNGGGIKLDN
+498 
-508 TSATLENNTI
+508 
-518 LENTAQNAGG
+518 
-528 GLRADTR
+528 
-535 SAAVTCTL
+535 
-543 RNNTIANNTAVTGG
+543 
-557 GISSGSSSLIYKNEY
+557 
-572 TGYTCTIVMESGS
+572 
-585 VTGNTA
+585 
-591 RTTLGTYGGG
+591 
-601 GVHLTGNGSRFVM
+601 
-614 KGGTIAGNNANCGGG
+614 
-629 IYSENYEGISI
+629 
-640 LGGAIQGNRAAKHGG
+640 

-724 ADLYLTAGSTED
+724 ADLYLTAGSAED
-736 KNRNVLVLRR
+736 KNRNVLILRR

-918 GAWASLTGRRCRH
+918 GAWASLTGKYARH

>member
-1 MVYDNCSSP
+1 
-10 DDRRARCEKYRLS
+10 
-23 RFYRVH
+23 
-29 LISKEMDRMT
+29 
-39 NKKFKLAAMSLALT
+39 MSLALT
-53 ACVAASPL
+53 ACVATSPL

-114 TEEPPAQEPEAAP
+114 TEEPPAQETEAAP

-133 LPALPGARPVVVDM
+133 L
-147 PAAEAPADA
+147 
-156 AGEPAEAAEDPKDAA
+156 
-171 DSAEETA
+171 
-178 EDADA
+178 
-183 AEDAETP
+183 
-190 EPPEI
+190 
-195 AIARPDAA
+195 
-203 QPAVQPGIAAPAI
+203 PAVQPGIAAPAI

-229 RQVALNTQASNEDG
+229 RQVTLNTQASNEDG

-324 TGAEGSEILLKDLTI
+324 TG
-339 TGNRNDTSGY
+339 
-349 GGGGVCADSGDLT
+349 
-362 IDHCRITDNTAA
+362 
-374 NGSGGGVSMGGK
+374 
-386 HGGTVENASLT
+386 
-397 IKDSVISGNTSTAQG
+397 
-412 GGVYAAVTD
+412 
-421 GSVSITGSTLSG
+421 STLSG

-438 QGGGISVSASGSTDV
+438 QGGGI
-453 TLSGNTILE
+453 
-462 NTAGQ
+462 
-467 DGGGIYLS
+467 YLS

-480 ETAPDT
+480 ETASDT

-498 KNGGGIKLDN
+498 KN
-508 TSATLENNTI
+508 
-518 LENTAQNAGG
+518 
-528 GLRADTR
+528 
-535 SAAVTCTL
+535 
-543 RNNTIANNTAVTGG
+543 GG

-682 IGSTV
+682 TGSTV

-724 ADLYLTAGSTED
+724 ADLYLTAGSAED
-736 KNRNVLVLRR
+736 KNRNVLILRR

-770 EDGNNRWNAD
+770 EDGNDRWNAD

-860 PETPESPEVP
+860 PEIPESPEVP
-870 EAPGE
+870 VAPGE

-882 TPTQTVAPSGTHL
+882 TPTQTIAPSGTHL

-918 GAWASLTGRRCRH
+918 GAWASLTGKYARH